1 MQFFIF
7 WLSNEIL
14 LKEAS
19 VDGTHVQ
26 VLMLDVLD
34 HSSTPGIIYVSQVT

>member
-1 MQFFIF
+1 MHFFIF

-26 VLMLDVLD
+26 VFVLDVLD
-34 HSSTPGIIYVSQVT
+34 NSSTQVT